1 MIKQPYQRWTQDT
14 ETAFLLALKQT
25 GTVRAAADAVGR
37 CVGSAYKRRQ
47 RRAEFRERWD
57 AMVAQWQA
65 QWIEQRGTKI
75 EETAPR
81 ERWDGWSAVRKRAFL
96 RALADTGEI
105 QKAAERVGMSRSS
118 VARLKARSPE
128 FAQACEKALRVS
140 LPCLEQIA
148 YERAVE
154 GWDED
159 VVVRGEVVGTRR
171 RWSERLLADLLKA
184 EQAARKAERVAE
196 AKRGPV
202 EAPASREDMTKV
214 LLKRIEFIEQRR
226 KARARAE
233 AIEAAERWEAFVRAG
248 GFAGMGE
255 RDAGKSVAG
264 DRSGPI
270 AAGWFRPASAAA
282 HWPRPASV
290 DRRANAVRRCGRHRD
305 WPCRDGRSAPQ
316 HRSPSRRT

>member
-1 MIKQPYQRWTQDT
+1 MIKQPHMRWTQDT

-47 RRAEFRERWD
+47 RRADFRERWD
-57 AMVAQWQA
+57 AMVAEWQA
-65 QWIEQRGTKI
+65 QWIEQRGTRA
-75 EETAPR
+75 EDTAPR

-105 QKAAERVGMSRSS
+105 QKAAERVGMSRSA
-118 VARLKARSPE
+118 VTRLKARSPE
-128 FAQACEKALRVS
+128 FADACEAALARS
-140 LPCLEQIA
+140 LPSLEQIA

-184 EQAARKAERVAE
+184 EQSARRLERVAE
-196 AKRGPV
+196 AKREPSDEPV
-202 EAPASREDMTKV
+202 SRTDMVKV
-214 LLKRIEFIEQRR
+214 LTDRLDLIEKRKKIQAQR
-226 KARARAE
+226 E

-248 GFAGMGE
+248 GFVGMG
-255 RDAGKSVAG
+255 
-264 DRSGPI
+264 SGP
-270 AAGWFRPASAAA
+270 ASGRP
-282 HWPRPASV
+282 R
-290 DRRANAVRRCGRHRD
+290 G
-305 WPCRDGRSAPQ
+305 DGVS
-316 HRSPSRRT
+316 